1 VRQEKNGMT
10 DNTGIT
16 AAEFESGRCFLGR
29 VAHGEDLVAAI
40 ERFCLTHG
48 LETAVFSMIGAL
60 TTATLGAYDQ
70 KQQVYV
76 TFTREGPLEIVHC
89 GGNISLKNGVPT
101 VHAHAVLAD
110 INGGTLGGH
119 IFSQSRVF
127 AGEIL
132 VRELVGTPCN
142 RAYDRTTGLYLW
154 KDQ

>member
-1 VRQEKNGMT
+1 MG
-10 DNTGIT
+10 DNPGIT
-16 AAEFESGRCFLGR
+16 AVECHSGRCFLGN

-40 ERFCLTHG
+40 EGFCVTQG
-48 LETAVFSMIGAL
+48 VKTAVFSMIGAL

-110 INGGTLGGH
+110 INGSTLGGH
-119 IFSQSRVF
+119 IFSESRVF

-142 RAYDRTTGLYLW
+142 RRYDHTTGLYLW
-154 KDQ
+154 KDR